1 MKALFYALLSNTSAI
16 EYAGAPTYLRS
27 TFQRGVKHLPI
38 RWRR

>member
-1 MKALFYALLSNTSAI
+1 VI